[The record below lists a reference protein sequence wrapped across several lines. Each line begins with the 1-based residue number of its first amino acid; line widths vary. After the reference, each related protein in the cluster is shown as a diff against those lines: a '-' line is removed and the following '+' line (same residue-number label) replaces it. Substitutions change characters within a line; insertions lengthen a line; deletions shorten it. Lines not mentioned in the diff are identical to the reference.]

1 MSVTRMQTSVIGTR
15 HQDCRLLEPV
25 VKRVS
30 IGQAVDHFQRAL
42 INLELFGPGIGVII
56 ISGALLLIS
65 LFQQPGHC
73 GTSKGVI

>member
-1 MSVTRMQTSVIGTR
+1 MSVAGMQTSDTLK

-30 IGQAVDHFQRAL
+30 VGQVVDHFQRAL
-42 INLELFGPGIGVII
+42 FNLELFGPGISAII

-65 LFQQPGHC
+65 LFQQACHY
-73 GTSKGVI
+73 GTNKGVI